1 MADSRP
7 SRTNPVPIKAYGRR
21 IEQGKRPDLIGGGLL
36 RSQGGWTGVKALRA
50 AGSYQKG
57 DERILGNG
65 DFVAQVLA
73 EAQETFDKKYHL
85 AAQGYNLDHLI
96 ERVAQWLG
104 MSSQEILET
113 GKSRQRVEARS
124 LICYWATTQLGISQT
139 QLARR
144 LHLKQP
150 VVSNAVKRG
159 AHIVQQRQYALE
171 NMK

>member
-1 MADSRP
+1 
-7 SRTNPVPIKAYGRR
+7 
-21 IEQGKRPDLIGGGLL
+21 
-36 RSQGGWTGVKALRA
+36 LRA

-124 LICYWATTQLGISQT
+124 LICYWATTGPPRNWASAKPSLPGDCPS
-139 QLARR
+139 
-144 LHLKQP
+144 
-150 VVSNAVKRG
+150 SNLPSATP
-159 AHIVQQRQYALE
+159 
-171 NMK
+171 